1 MADLEAVLADVSYLM
16 AMEKSKS
23 TPAARASKK
32 ITLPEP
38 SIRSVMQKYL
48 EERGELTFDKIFH
61 QKIGFLLFKDY
72 CMNEIDEAVPQLKF
86 YEEIKEYEKLDSEE
100 ERLSRSRQIYDTYI
114 MKELL
119 SCSHPFSKQAVDHV
133 QTHLAKKQ
141 VPASLFQPYIEEI
154 CDSLR
159 GKIFQKFMESDKFTR
174 FCQWKNVELN
184 IHLTMND
191 FSVHRIIGR
200 GGFGEVY
207 GCRKADTGKMY
218 AMKCLDK
225 KRIKMKQG
233 ETLAL
238 NERIMLSLVSTGD
251 CPFIVCMTYAF
262 HTPDK
267 LCFILDLMNGG
278 DLHYHLSQHGVF
290 SEKEM
295 RFYATEIILG
305 LEHMHNRFVVY
316 RDLKPANILLDE
328 HGHVR
333 ISDLGLACDFSKK
346 KPHASVGTHGY
357 MAPEVLQKGTAYDSS
372 ADWFSL
378 GCMLF
383 KLLRGHS
390 PFRQHKTKDKH
401 EIDRMTLTVN
411 VELPDSFS
419 PELKSLLEGL
429 LQRDVSKRLGCQGR
443 SAQEVKEHPFFK
455 GIDWQQVYLQKY
467 PPPLIPP
474 RGEVNAADA
483 FDIGSFDEEDT
494 KGIKLLDSDQE
505 LYKNFPLVI
514 SERWQQEVAETV
526 YDAVNADTDKI
537 EARKR
542 AKNKQLGHEEDYAL
556 GKDCIMHG
564 YMLKLG
570 NPFLTQWQRRY
581 FYLFPNRLE
590 WRGEGESRQS
600 LGCSLM
606 GSSQSAAVREA
617 GVMLEWIQL
626 GLTFLIRDEDR
637 GPPPSAPPLLLS
649 VIPGGFIKQLV
660 RETEQEAKAARQR
673 KESRV
678 GTKEEV
684 RAEGSHPATGS
695 WVSPGVPQASSKP
708 SETSPKP
715 AETPRPGASK
725 VGKPLWSGKSPKDS
739 FLGGSSP
746 SPAPAPSQG
755 PQRGSKVPVKEGDVP
770 KGTVPE
776 STKEKGTPL
785 RHEEP
790 PAKVKTQRELLS
802 ARKEPEKMKKDVGR
816 GKKEPREIKKP
827 EKTTNKSE
835 SVKEE
840 PGGIQEKSTD
850 VGKEE
855 GTAKESSG
863 RSKEMSKS
871 MEKDQDQEA
880 LGESTDKDQAPR
892 DVWYEAEKVWLI
904 QQDGFTLATQLKPD
918 VGTPELPAGRVR
930 VRRDEDGTVTEVDE
944 DSVQRTN
951 PPSLDQAEDLAA
963 LISLNECSVMNTL
976 RQRFRARLPCTYAGP
991 NLVAIATRTAPASG
1005 VPRGKRDN
1013 LPPHICSLAHRAY
1026 RNLLMQRQDQ
1036 AIIPLGHSGAGR
1048 TRCCQSALE
1057 YLVGTA
1063 GSLDGRVTVEKIQAM
1078 FTVLG
1083 AFGSVTTGHSSSS
1096 TRFSMVLSLD
1106 FSATGQVTA
1115 AHLQTLL
1122 LERARV
1128 SQQPEGESSFN
1139 VFPLLLAG
1147 LDVAE
1152 RTMLHL
1158 HQVAE
1163 SNSFGIKPF
1172 TKPEDKQRASVAFS
1186 QLRAAMGTLGITPEE
1201 QAAVWRIL
1209 AGIYHL
1215 GAAGACKV
1223 GRKQFLR
1230 FESASHA
1237 AEVLG
1242 CDVEELGTAVFK
1254 HHLKHILAQVT
1265 ARGRPQAEESPPG
1278 PKMTGVECVEGMA
1291 SGLYE
1296 ELFAAVVLLI
1306 NRSFSSQHLSMASI
1320 AVVDTPGFQSPRQQR
1335 SERAATFEEL
1345 CHNYVQERL
1354 QGLFYEKTFLR
1365 EMERYREENV
1375 EVSFDLPE
1383 RSPLATLS
1391 IIDLICSQPQV
1402 LPGSPGAARR
1412 GLLWILDEEV
1422 LIPGSGDG
1430 TAFERLCSY
1439 FATKGPD
1446 QEGEGHLRR
1455 CEQTLHFEICHQL
1468 GTAPVRY
1475 DLTGWVSKA
1484 KFNLSAQNAI
1494 QVLQNST
1501 LAAVRELVQPRAGAP
1516 LSCRALAGL
1525 EGRSQAALHRN
1536 ACLRKTFASSFAAV
1550 RKRSVCAQIK
1560 LQADALTNLLRRA
1573 QLHFVH
1579 CLLPGMGQ
1587 EGPVPRPPAPP
1598 DAAPQLDVV
1607 ALRTQLEGTQL
1618 LDALRLHR
1626 VGYSDRLLLTQ
1637 FRRRFQVL
1645 APEVMKKHNS
1655 AYEVPNESKA
1665 IEELFQALDLEKKSI
1680 AIGRT
1685 QVFLKPGVIS
1695 RLEKQRDKLIAQK
1708 MTLLQ
1713 AACKGFLSRQKFKR
1727 LKIQRL
1733 AVRCIQKNVV
1743 VFQAVRHWP
1752 WWQLLSH
1759 VRPLLSINVA
1769 EEQLRAKEEEL
1780 AALRRKLEK
1789 SEQACSELRQ
1799 NTESLESKII
1809 DLTTEL
1815 SDERYKGDV
1824 TCQALDG
1831 ERAERLRGTREL
1843 QELQSKHDQVQKKLE
1858 AVEKQLEEAQ
1868 QLVQLR
1874 EMKISGS
1881 GGEDEWQVRFDC
1893 AQTEIVFLRKR
1904 LAQLEERLEVEL
1916 GTRTGLEQK
1925 LGEAQAACQAARD
1938 GAQRLRRRCH
1948 RLLCE
1953 LEDARVLAENQQSRS
1968 HELEKRQKKFDLQ
1981 LAQALGQSAFEKS
1994 LREKLSQE
2002 NTSIRWEMG
2011 KLQQSLE
2018 HKEAEVARLEQQVA
2032 VLAGR
2037 VQELSSPGA
2046 TDTVPV
2052 LKKKLWDLEGSAA
2065 DQKKELERQTAAV
2078 DHLEQLHERL
2088 ELEIERMKQIH
2099 QKELEDKDEELED
2112 TQKSCQKRLRQL
2124 EMQLEQEHEQKQMV
2138 LHEKQDLEGLIGTL
2152 CEQIGHRDFDV
2163 EKRLRRDLR
2172 RTRALLADVQ
2182 LLLAAPAEPRGSAQ
2196 ELENLRKQLEESE
2209 AKCAEAQRSQQTAA
2223 LELENLH
2230 TELETLSKS
2239 KTLVDEQLF
2248 QLQHERADLLKRID
2262 EDQEDLNELMEK
2274 HKALIAQSATDI
2286 AQIRE
2291 LQTQVED
2298 VKKEKQSLQE
2308 KLQAAQARAA
2318 QLEQSPAERSI
2329 VSRQEAR
2336 IRDLESQL
2344 DFQAVQM
2351 KRFEVLVL
2359 RLRDSIIQMGEEL
2372 EKAAESEARE
2382 KENTRYYQRRMEE
2395 MKADMDE
2402 LVQRELESSRR
2413 RMELEQQLAE
2423 LAEVRQVLQADLGT
2437 SIRRI
2442 ADLQVALEGLRDSD
2456 DSDAESVQTVQES
2469 LCSRRDTD
2477 ACSTVGSVLSLE
2489 PTESVKSWPS
2499 SSTGWTSLASAS
2511 VAGSIS
2517 APSIGSRSTQSL
2529 RVSRDTKDP
2538 ALSRPLSSRSSAR
2551 PGEAADTGRT
2561 ASPLLAARRREY
2573 GKPLAEEEDLESP
2586 KKPVDRTGEMSPSVL
2601 RRGGSPAAD
2610 GRFPSAVSPPVPSRR
2625 RLSVAS
2631 GPVSVASGPVSS
2643 SAALSEY
2650 VEELRRQRGAEREL
2664 GLPALGDTS
2673 PLPIYRTTGA
2683 SALRRSRAVPAAE
2696 EPPGR
2701 LEGDQAGEGEGAG
2714 TSLTRSSSLRS
2725 MASEPAEPPRSPALK
2740 KTSKFGSYDSL
2751 LPALDG
2757 SSRRPSSPAAG
2768 TEVPRLSSW
2777 RSCLEPSLED
2787 VELGKEPEGFLS
2799 SLSGDGL
2806 GEGKGSDPF
2815 SWRIPTLNYERRTK
2829 VDFDDFLPAIR
2840 KSRSASSLARPRRD
2854 RRDGHRPLTVR
2865 FEDEA
2870 LAGSLEPSDT
2880 KCTAKGSPAPREE
2893 PGDLSDSSSSSGSHL
2908 SSRSADSI
2916 KRRPQARGDG
2926 EGASGR
2932 AGSQGS
2938 AMSRRAEAEG
2948 KEDDVSSI
2956 MRKYLGKE

>member
-1 MADLEAVLADVSYLM
+1 
-16 AMEKSKS
+16 
-23 TPAARASKK
+23 
-32 ITLPEP
+32 
-38 SIRSVMQKYL
+38 
-48 EERGELTFDKIFH
+48 
-61 QKIGFLLFKDY
+61 
-72 CMNEIDEAVPQLKF
+72 
-86 YEEIKEYEKLDSEE
+86 
-100 ERLSRSRQIYDTYI
+100 
-114 MKELL
+114 
-119 SCSHPFSKQAVDHV
+119 
-133 QTHLAKKQ
+133 
-141 VPASLFQPYIEEI
+141 
-154 CDSLR
+154 
-159 GKIFQKFMESDKFTR
+159 
-174 FCQWKNVELN
+174 
-184 IHLTMND
+184 
-191 FSVHRIIGR
+191 
-200 GGFGEVY
+200 
-207 GCRKADTGKMY
+207 
-218 AMKCLDK
+218 
-225 KRIKMKQG
+225 
-233 ETLAL
+233 
-238 NERIMLSLVSTGD
+238 
-251 CPFIVCMTYAF
+251 
-262 HTPDK
+262 
-267 LCFILDLMNGG
+267 
-278 DLHYHLSQHGVF
+278 
-290 SEKEM
+290 
-295 RFYATEIILG
+295 
-305 LEHMHNRFVVY
+305 
-316 RDLKPANILLDE
+316 
-328 HGHVR
+328 
-333 ISDLGLACDFSKK
+333 
-346 KPHASVGTHGY
+346 
-357 MAPEVLQKGTAYDSS
+357 
-372 ADWFSL
+372 
-378 GCMLF
+378 
-383 KLLRGHS
+383 
-390 PFRQHKTKDKH
+390 
-401 EIDRMTLTVN
+401 
-411 VELPDSFS
+411 
-419 PELKSLLEGL
+419 
-429 LQRDVSKRLGCQGR
+429 
-443 SAQEVKEHPFFK
+443 
-455 GIDWQQVYLQKY
+455 
-467 PPPLIPP
+467 
-474 RGEVNAADA
+474 
-483 FDIGSFDEEDT
+483 
-494 KGIKLLDSDQE
+494 
-505 LYKNFPLVI
+505 
-514 SERWQQEVAETV
+514 
-526 YDAVNADTDKI
+526 
-537 EARKR
+537 
-542 AKNKQLGHEEDYAL
+542 
-556 GKDCIMHG
+556 
-564 YMLKLG
+564 
-570 NPFLTQWQRRY
+570 
-581 FYLFPNRLE
+581 
-590 WRGEGESRQS
+590 
-600 LGCSLM
+600 
-606 GSSQSAAVREA
+606 
-617 GVMLEWIQL
+617 
-626 GLTFLIRDEDR
+626 
-637 GPPPSAPPLLLS
+637 
-649 VIPGGFIKQLV
+649 
-660 RETEQEAKAARQR
+660 
-673 KESRV
+673 
-678 GTKEEV
+678 
-684 RAEGSHPATGS
+684 
-695 WVSPGVPQASSKP
+695 
-708 SETSPKP
+708 
-715 AETPRPGASK
+715 
-725 VGKPLWSGKSPKDS
+725 
-739 FLGGSSP
+739 
-746 SPAPAPSQG
+746 
-755 PQRGSKVPVKEGDVP
+755 
-770 KGTVPE
+770 
-776 STKEKGTPL
+776 
-785 RHEEP
+785 
-790 PAKVKTQRELLS
+790 
-802 ARKEPEKMKKDVGR
+802 
-816 GKKEPREIKKP
+816 
-827 EKTTNKSE
+827 
-835 SVKEE
+835 
-840 PGGIQEKSTD
+840 
-850 VGKEE
+850 
-855 GTAKESSG
+855 
-863 RSKEMSKS
+863 
-871 MEKDQDQEA
+871 
-880 LGESTDKDQAPR
+880 QAPR

-991 NLVAIATRTAPASG
+991 SLVTIGTGPAPAAGTGKVREGTRDSG
-1005 VPRGKRDN
+1005 ISRGKR
-1013 LPPHICSLAHRAY
+1013 PP
-1026 RNLLMQRQDQ
+1026 LLG
-1036 AIIPLGHSGAGR
+1036 AVTEGAGR
-1048 TRCCQSALE
+1048 GRAGRWHR
-1057 YLVGTA
+1057 GTVTVRGQGEA
-1063 GSLDGRVTVEKIQAM
+1063 GGDTSRAAGWLRGGSDGGFAVEKIQAM
-1078 FTVLG
+1078 FIVLG
-1083 AFGSVTTGHSSSS
+1083 AFGSVTTSHSSSS

-1128 SQQPEGESSFN
+1128 AQQPEGESSFN
-1139 VFPLLLAG
+1139 IFPLLLAG

-1186 QLRAAMGTLGITPEE
+1186 QLRAAMSTLGITAEE

-1215 GAAGACKV
+1215 GAAGACKA

-1230 FESASHA
+1230 FESASRA

-1254 HHLKHILAQVT
+1254 HHLRHILAQVT

-1296 ELFAAVVLLI
+1296 ELFAAVVSLI

-1320 AVVDTPGFQSPRQQR
+1320 TVVDTPGFQSPRQQR

-1354 QGLFYEKTFLR
+1354 QGLFYEKTFLW

-1391 IIDLICSQPQV
+1391 IIDLSCSQQPQI
-1402 LPGSPGAARR
+1402 LPGSPGATRR

-1446 QEGEGHLRR
+1446 QEGDGHLRR

-1468 GTAPVRY
+1468 GMAPVRY

-1501 LAAVRELVQPRAGAP
+1501 VAAVRELVQPRARAP
-1516 LSCRALAGL
+1516 LPCRALAGL

-1550 RKRSVCAQIK
+1550 RKRSVCAQVK
-1560 LQADALTNLLRRA
+1560 LQADALTNLLRRS

-1579 CLLPGMGQ
+1579 CLLPGMGG

-1637 FRRRFQVL
+1637 FCRRFQVL
-1645 APEVMKKHNS
+1645 APEVMKKHSS
-1655 AYEVPNESKA
+1655 AYEVPDEGKA
-1665 IEELFQALDLEKKSI
+1665 IEELLQALDLEKKSV

-1733 AVRCIQKNVV
+1733 AIRCIQKNLVM
-1743 VFQAVRHWP
+1743 FQTVRHWP

-1759 VRPLLSINVA
+1759 VRPLLSVNLG

-1799 NTESLESKII
+1799 TTESLESKII

-1815 SDERYKGDV
+1815 SDEQYKGDV

-1858 AVEKQLEEAQ
+1858 SVEKQLEEAQ

-1904 LAQLEERLEVEL
+1904 LAQLEERLEAEL

-1925 LGEAQAACQAARD
+1925 ASAASPGLGEAQAAGRAARD
-1938 GAQRLRRRCH
+1938 GAQRLRRRCQ
-1948 RLLCE
+1948 RLACE

-2037 VQELSSPGA
+2037 VQELSTPGA

-2065 DQKKELERQTAAV
+2065 EQKKELERQTAAV
-2078 DHLEQLHERL
+2078 DHLEQVHERL

-2112 TQKSCQKRLRQL
+2112 MQKSCQKRLRQL

-2182 LLLAAPAEPRGSAQ
+2182 LLLAAPAEPGASSQ
-2196 ELENLRKQLEESE
+2196 ELEHLRKQLEESE
-2209 AKCAEAQRSQQTAA
+2209 AKCAEAQQSQQTVA

-2230 TELETLSKS
+2230 TEMETLSRS

-2248 QLQHERADLLKRID
+2248 QLQHERTDLLKRIE

-2318 QLEQSPAERSI
+2318 QLEQCPAERSI

-2382 KENTRYYQRRMEE
+2382 RENTRYYQRRMEE

-2423 LAEVRQVLQADLGT
+2423 LSEVRQVLQADLGT

-2456 DSDAESVQTVQES
+2456 DSDAESVRTARES

-2477 ACSTVGSVLSLE
+2477 ACSSTGSVLSLE
-2489 PTESVKSWPS
+2489 PTESVKSWQS
-2499 SSTGWTSLASAS
+2499 SSTGWTSLASA
-2511 VAGSIS
+2511 IS

-2529 RVSRDTKDP
+2529 
-2538 ALSRPLSSRSSAR
+2538 SRPLSSRSAAR
-2551 PGEAADTGRT
+2551 PGEAADAGRT
-2561 ASPLLAARRREY
+2561 ASPLLGARRREY
-2573 GKPLAEEEDLESP
+2573 GKPQAEAEELESP
-2586 KKPVDRTGEMSPSVL
+2586 KKPVDRIGETSPSVL
-2601 RRGGSPAAD
+2601 RRGGSPASD

-2631 GPVSVASGPVSS
+2631 GSLSVASGPVPS

-2650 VEELRRQRGAEREL
+2650 VEELRRQRGAEREP

-2683 SALRRSRAVPAAE
+2683 SALRRSRAVLEAE

-2701 LEGDQAGEGEGAG
+2701 LEGDQAGQGEGAG
-2714 TSLTRSSSLRS
+2714 ASLTRSSSLRS

-2740 KTSKFGSYDSL
+2740 KAGKFGSYDSL
-2751 LPALDG
+2751 LPTLDG
-2757 SSRRPSSPAAG
+2757 SGRRPSSPAAG
-2768 TEVPRLSSW
+2768 MEVPRLSSW

-2799 SLSGDGL
+2799 SLSSDGL

-2870 LAGSLEPSDT
+2870 IAGGLESSDT
-2880 KCTAKGSPAPREE
+2880 KGTARGSPAPRQE
-2893 PGDLSDSSSSSGSHL
+2893 PADLSDSSSSSGSHL
-2908 SSRSADSI
+2908 SSRSADSV
-2916 KRRPQARGDG
+2916 KRRPQPPRGDG
-2926 EGASGR
+2926 EGSSGR
-2932 AGSQGS
+2932 AQGS
-2938 AMSRRAEAEG
+2938 GMSRRAEAEG

-2956 MRKYLGKE
+2956 MKKYLGK

>member
-1 MADLEAVLADVSYLM
+1 
-16 AMEKSKS
+16 
-23 TPAARASKK
+23 
-32 ITLPEP
+32 
-38 SIRSVMQKYL
+38 
-48 EERGELTFDKIFH
+48 
-61 QKIGFLLFKDY
+61 
-72 CMNEIDEAVPQLKF
+72 
-86 YEEIKEYEKLDSEE
+86 
-100 ERLSRSRQIYDTYI
+100 
-114 MKELL
+114 
-119 SCSHPFSKQAVDHV
+119 
-133 QTHLAKKQ
+133 
-141 VPASLFQPYIEEI
+141 
-154 CDSLR
+154 
-159 GKIFQKFMESDKFTR
+159 
-174 FCQWKNVELN
+174 
-184 IHLTMND
+184 
-191 FSVHRIIGR
+191 
-200 GGFGEVY
+200 
-207 GCRKADTGKMY
+207 
-218 AMKCLDK
+218 
-225 KRIKMKQG
+225 
-233 ETLAL
+233 
-238 NERIMLSLVSTGD
+238 
-251 CPFIVCMTYAF
+251 
-262 HTPDK
+262 
-267 LCFILDLMNGG
+267 
-278 DLHYHLSQHGVF
+278 
-290 SEKEM
+290 
-295 RFYATEIILG
+295 
-305 LEHMHNRFVVY
+305 
-316 RDLKPANILLDE
+316 
-328 HGHVR
+328 
-333 ISDLGLACDFSKK
+333 
-346 KPHASVGTHGY
+346 
-357 MAPEVLQKGTAYDSS
+357 
-372 ADWFSL
+372 
-378 GCMLF
+378 
-383 KLLRGHS
+383 
-390 PFRQHKTKDKH
+390 
-401 EIDRMTLTVN
+401 
-411 VELPDSFS
+411 
-419 PELKSLLEGL
+419 
-429 LQRDVSKRLGCQGR
+429 
-443 SAQEVKEHPFFK
+443 
-455 GIDWQQVYLQKY
+455 
-467 PPPLIPP
+467 
-474 RGEVNAADA
+474 
-483 FDIGSFDEEDT
+483 
-494 KGIKLLDSDQE
+494 
-505 LYKNFPLVI
+505 
-514 SERWQQEVAETV
+514 
-526 YDAVNADTDKI
+526 
-537 EARKR
+537 
-542 AKNKQLGHEEDYAL
+542 
-556 GKDCIMHG
+556 
-564 YMLKLG
+564 
-570 NPFLTQWQRRY
+570 
-581 FYLFPNRLE
+581 
-590 WRGEGESRQS
+590 
-600 LGCSLM
+600 
-606 GSSQSAAVREA
+606 
-617 GVMLEWIQL
+617 
-626 GLTFLIRDEDR
+626 
-637 GPPPSAPPLLLS
+637 
-649 VIPGGFIKQLV
+649 
-660 RETEQEAKAARQR
+660 
-673 KESRV
+673 
-678 GTKEEV
+678 
-684 RAEGSHPATGS
+684 
-695 WVSPGVPQASSKP
+695 
-708 SETSPKP
+708 
-715 AETPRPGASK
+715 
-725 VGKPLWSGKSPKDS
+725 
-739 FLGGSSP
+739 
-746 SPAPAPSQG
+746 
-755 PQRGSKVPVKEGDVP
+755 
-770 KGTVPE
+770 
-776 STKEKGTPL
+776 
-785 RHEEP
+785 
-790 PAKVKTQRELLS
+790 
-802 ARKEPEKMKKDVGR
+802 
-816 GKKEPREIKKP
+816 
-827 EKTTNKSE
+827 
-835 SVKEE
+835 
-840 PGGIQEKSTD
+840 
-850 VGKEE
+850 
-855 GTAKESSG
+855 
-863 RSKEMSKS
+863 
-871 MEKDQDQEA
+871 
-880 LGESTDKDQAPR
+880 QAPR

-930 VRRDEDGTVTEVDE
+930 VRRDQDGTVTEVDE

-951 PPSLDQAEDLAA
+951 PPSLDQAEDLAS
-963 LISLNECSVMNTL
+963 LISLNECSVLHTL
-976 RQRFRARLPCTYAGP
+976 RQRFRARLPCTHAGP
-991 NLVAIATRTAPASG
+991 SLVAIGPGPAPAK
-1005 VPRGKRDN
+1005 VPRGRRDT

-1026 RNLLMQRQDQ
+1026 RKLLLQRQDQ
-1036 AIIPLGHSGAGR
+1036 AIVLLGHSGAGR

-1063 GSLDGRVTVEKIQAM
+1063 GSLDGRVSVEKIQAM

-1083 AFGSVTTGHSSSS
+1083 AFGSVTTSHSSSS

-1128 SQQPEGESSFN
+1128 AQQPEGESTFN
-1139 VFPLLLAG
+1139 IFPLLLAG

-1163 SNSFGIKPF
+1163 SNSFGIKLF

-1201 QAAVWRIL
+1201 QAALWRIL

-1215 GAAGACKV
+1215 GAAGACRV

-1230 FESASHA
+1230 FESASRA

-1242 CDVEELGTAVFK
+1242 CDVEELATAVFK
-1254 HHLKHILAQVT
+1254 HHLRHILAQVT
-1265 ARGRPQAEESPPG
+1265 ARGQPQAEDSTPG
-1278 PKMTGVECVEGMA
+1278 PKLTGVECVQGMA

-1296 ELFAAVVLLI
+1296 ELFAAVVSLI

-1320 AVVDTPGFQSPRQQR
+1320 SVVDTPGFQSPRQQR
-1335 SERAATFEEL
+1335 SERTATFEEL
-1345 CHNYVQERL
+1345 CHNYIQERL
-1354 QGLFYEKTFLR
+1354 QGLFYEKTFLW
-1365 EMERYREENV
+1365 EMGRYREENV

-1391 IIDLICSQPQV
+1391 IIDLSCSQPQV

-1422 LIPGSGDG
+1422 LVPGSGDG

-1439 FATKGPD
+1439 FASKGPD
-1446 QEGEGHLRR
+1446 QEGDGHLRR
-1455 CEQTLHFEICHQL
+1455 CEQTLQFEICHQL

-1501 LAAVRELVQPRAGAP
+1501 VAALRELLRPRAGAP
-1516 LSCRALAGL
+1516 LPCRALAGL
-1525 EGRSQAALHRN
+1525 DGRSQAALHRN
-1536 ACLRKTFASSFAAV
+1536 ACLRKTFASSLAAL
-1550 RKRSVCAQIK
+1550 RKSSVCAQIK

-1579 CLLPGMGQ
+1579 CLLPGMGG
-1587 EGPVPRPPAPP
+1587 EGLVPRPPAPP

-1637 FRRRFQVL
+1637 FRRRFQLL
-1645 APEVMKKHNS
+1645 APEVMERHSS
-1655 AYEVPNESKA
+1655 AYEVPDESKA
-1665 IEELFQALDLEKKSI
+1665 VEELFQALDLEKKSV

-1685 QVFLKPGVIS
+1685 QVFLKPGVLS

-1733 AVRCIQKNVV
+1733 AVRCIQKNLL

-1759 VRPLLSINVA
+1759 VRPLLSVNVA

-1799 NTESLESKII
+1799 TTESLESKII

-1858 AVEKQLEEAQ
+1858 SVEKQLEEAQ

-1904 LAQLEERLEVEL
+1904 LAQLEERLEAEL
-1916 GTRTGLEQK
+1916 ATRTGLEQK
-1925 LGEAQAACQAARD
+1925 ASAASPGGHRDTYFLFSYFLLGNILLPLSHAAPSPIQPDPA
-1938 GAQRLRRRCH
+1938 
-1948 RLLCE
+1948 
-1953 LEDARVLAENQQSRS
+1953 VLPSR
-1968 HELEKRQKKFDLQ
+1968 FDLQ

-2046 TDTVPV
+2046 TDTVPA

-2065 DQKKELERQTAAV
+2065 EQKKELERQTAAV
-2078 DHLEQLHERL
+2078 DHLEQVHERL

-2112 TQKSCQKRLRQL
+2112 MQKSCQKRLRQL

-2182 LLLAAPAEPRGSAQ
+2182 LLLAAPAEPGGSAQ
-2196 ELENLRKQLEESE
+2196 ELEQLRKQLEESE

-2230 TELETLSKS
+2230 TELETLSRS

-2248 QLQHERADLLKRID
+2248 QLQHERDDLLKRID

-2274 HKALIAQSATDI
+2274 HKALIAQSAADI

-2298 VKKEKQSLQE
+2298 VQKEKQSLQE

-2318 QLEQSPAERSI
+2318 QLEQCPAERSI

-2382 KENTRYYQRRMEE
+2382 RENTRYYQRRMEE

-2423 LAEVRQVLQADLGT
+2423 LAEVRQALQADLGT

-2442 ADLQVALEGLRDSD
+2442 ADLQVALEGLRESD
-2456 DSDAESVQTVQES
+2456 DSDAESVRTARES
-2469 LCSRRDTD
+2469 LCSGRDTD
-2477 ACSTVGSVLSLE
+2477 ACSSIGSVLSLE
-2489 PTESVKSWPS
+2489 PAESVKSWPS
-2499 SSTGWTSLASAS
+2499 SSTGWTSLASTS
-2511 VAGSIS
+2511 VAGSVS

-2529 RVSRDTKDP
+2529 RKISLDVFSGDNLKRQCNLFEDLY
-2538 ALSRPLSSRSSAR
+2538 AVCS
-2551 PGEAADTGRT
+2551 
-2561 ASPLLAARRREY
+2561 LLAAE
-2573 GKPLAEEEDLESP
+2573 
-2586 KKPVDRTGEMSPSVL
+2586 GEGCISTILISNISQEKHPSHTFSLGHVL
-2601 RRGGSPAAD
+2601 QSI
-2610 GRFPSAVSPPVPSRR
+2610 RR

-2631 GPVSVASGPVSS
+2631 GPVPVASGPVPS

-2650 VEELRRQRGAEREL
+2650 VEELRRQRGAEREP
-2664 GLPALGDTS
+2664 GLPALGAAS

-2683 SALRRSRAVPAAE
+2683 SALRRSRAVPEAE
-2696 EPPGR
+2696 EPPGKP
-2701 LEGDQAGEGEGAG
+2701 EGDQVGEGA
-2714 TSLTRSSSLRS
+2714 SLTRSSSLRS
-2725 MASEPAEPPRSPALK
+2725 VGSEPAEPPRSPALRK
-2740 KTSKFGSYDSL
+2740 AAKFGSYDSL

-2757 SSRRPSSPAAG
+2757 SGRRPSSPAAG
-2768 TEVPRLSSW
+2768 MEVPRLSSW
-2777 RSCLEPSLED
+2777 RSCLEPSLEG
-2787 VELGKEPEGFLS
+2787 VELGKEPEGFPS
-2799 SLSGDGL
+2799 SLSGDAL

-2829 VDFDDFLPAIR
+2829 VDFDDFVPAIR
-2840 KSRSASSLARPRRD
+2840 KSRSASSLARARRD

-2870 LAGSLEPSDT
+2870 TAGSPDT
-2880 KCTAKGSPAPREE
+2880 KGTAKCREE
-2893 PGDLSDSSSSSGSHL
+2893 PGDLSDSSSSSGSRL
-2908 SSRSADSI
+2908 SSRSADSV
-2916 KRRPQARGDG
+2916 KRRPQPPRGDG
-2926 EGASGR
+2926 EGSSGR
-2932 AGSQGS
+2932 AGGQGS
-2938 AMSRRAEAEG
+2938 GVSRRAEAEG

-2956 MRKYLGKE
+2956 MKKYLGK

>member
-1 MADLEAVLADVSYLM
+1 MPPEWLLAAGTCGTQVLLALGGSPFSPCGHHVSPVLLPSHLAWLGADHAALGARGYFELCSQVLPP
-16 AMEKSKS
+16 
-23 TPAARASKK
+23 PALPHLRAGGG
-32 ITLPEP
+32 TGVHWGAP
-38 SIRSVMQKYL
+38 
-48 EERGELTFDKIFH
+48 GW
-61 QKIGFLLFKDY
+61 GFLSSLGSTRVFWGG
-72 CMNEIDEAVPQLKF
+72 
-86 YEEIKEYEKLDSEE
+86 
-100 ERLSRSRQIYDTYI
+100 
-114 MKELL
+114 
-119 SCSHPFSKQAVDHV
+119 SHPTTAFPPFLWGAEVCAGDPCVEAEEQQGPAV
-133 QTHLAKKQ
+133 
-141 VPASLFQPYIEEI
+141 
-154 CDSLR
+154 
-159 GKIFQKFMESDKFTR
+159 
-174 FCQWKNVELN
+174 
-184 IHLTMND
+184 
-191 FSVHRIIGR
+191 
-200 GGFGEVY
+200 
-207 GCRKADTGKMY
+207 
-218 AMKCLDK
+218 
-225 KRIKMKQG
+225 
-233 ETLAL
+233 
-238 NERIMLSLVSTGD
+238 
-251 CPFIVCMTYAF
+251 
-262 HTPDK
+262 
-267 LCFILDLMNGG
+267 
-278 DLHYHLSQHGVF
+278 
-290 SEKEM
+290 
-295 RFYATEIILG
+295 
-305 LEHMHNRFVVY
+305 
-316 RDLKPANILLDE
+316 
-328 HGHVR
+328 
-333 ISDLGLACDFSKK
+333 
-346 KPHASVGTHGY
+346 
-357 MAPEVLQKGTAYDSS
+357 
-372 ADWFSL
+372 
-378 GCMLF
+378 
-383 KLLRGHS
+383 
-390 PFRQHKTKDKH
+390 
-401 EIDRMTLTVN
+401 
-411 VELPDSFS
+411 
-419 PELKSLLEGL
+419 
-429 LQRDVSKRLGCQGR
+429 
-443 SAQEVKEHPFFK
+443 
-455 GIDWQQVYLQKY
+455 
-467 PPPLIPP
+467 PPPLPRRGPGATAAGIFSSDMCHLSCHRAGGGGRRPLTLSVLLVLPP
-474 RGEVNAADA
+474 
-483 FDIGSFDEEDT
+483 
-494 KGIKLLDSDQE
+494 L
-505 LYKNFPLVI
+505 
-514 SERWQQEVAETV
+514 W
-526 YDAVNADTDKI
+526 
-537 EARKR
+537 ARR
-542 AKNKQLGHEEDYAL
+542 DPG
-556 GKDCIMHG
+556 
-564 YMLKLG
+564 
-570 NPFLTQWQRRY
+570 
-581 FYLFPNRLE
+581 
-590 WRGEGESRQS
+590 
-600 LGCSLM
+600 
-606 GSSQSAAVREA
+606 A
-617 GVMLEWIQL
+617 GVGHQHPPPPPAPSCLAATMAISSRLALWEQK
-626 GLTFLIRDEDR
+626 IRDEDR

-660 RETEQEAKAARQR
+660 RETEQEAKEARRR

-678 GTKEEV
+678 GTKEEPTGKDGEP
-684 RAEGSHPATGS
+684 RAGAASEGPLRNGLKAEGQGGKGLTAPPNKELPPVLGTVPSKTPA
-695 WVSPGVPQASSKP
+695 PGPAAP
-708 SETSPKP
+708 APKP
-715 AETPRPGASK
+715 AETPPKKAETSPKTAAPAPKSAETPPKRAETPCKPTATSSKPETSPKTAEAPSKPSETTPKPAETPQPGAPK
-725 VGKPLWSGKSPKDS
+725 VGKLSWPRKSPKDS
-739 FLGGSSP
+739 FLGGSP
-746 SPAPAPSQG
+746 PTPAPAPSQD
-755 PQRGSKVPVKEGDVP
+755 PQLSSKVPVKEGDTP
-770 KGTVPE
+770 KGTIPE
-776 STKEKGTPL
+776 STKKEKGTIPESSKKKGTILETTKEKETISESTKKEKGTIPESTKKEKGTIPESSKKEKGPILATTKEKETIPESTKKEKGTPL

-790 PAKVKTQRELLS
+790 PAKLKAQRELLS
-802 ARKEPEKMKKDVGR
+802 ARKEPEKMKKDVGG

-827 EKTTNKSE
+827 EKATNKPE
-835 SVKEE
+835 GLKGE
-840 PGGIQEKSTD
+840 PGGIQEKSTE
-850 VGKEE
+850 VGKVKEE
-855 GTAKESSG
+855 LGKGKEMLKESKGIGKSTEKDQAEETSG
-863 RSKEMSKS
+863 RGQEMSKT
-871 MEKDQDQEA
+871 MEKEQDGEA
-880 LGESTDKDQAPR
+880 SGESTDKDQAPR
-892 DVWYEAEKVWLI
+892 DVWYEAEKVWLM

-963 LISLNECSVMNTL
+963 LISLNECSVMHTL

-991 NLVAIATRTAPASG
+991 SLVAIASGTADSAG
-1005 VPRGKRDN
+1005 KIPRGKRDN

-1026 RNLLMQRQDQ
+1026 RNLLLQRQDQ
-1036 AIIPLGHSGAGR
+1036 AIVPLGHSGAGR
-1048 TRCCQSALE
+1048 THCCQRALE

-1083 AFGSVTTGHSSSS
+1083 AFGSVSTGHSSSS

-1128 SQQPEGESSFN
+1128 AQQPEGESSFN
-1139 VFPLLLAG
+1139 IFPLLLAG

-1172 TKPEDKQRASVAFS
+1172 TKPEDKQRALVAFS
-1186 QLRAAMGTLGITPEE
+1186 QLRAAMGTLGITAEE
-1201 QAAVWRIL
+1201 QGAVWRVL

-1230 FESASHA
+1230 FESASRA

-1242 CDVEELGTAVFK
+1242 CDVEELGSAVFK
-1254 HHLKHILAQVT
+1254 HHLRHILAQVT
-1265 ARGRPQAEESPPG
+1265 ARGSPQAEESPPG

-1296 ELFAAVVLLI
+1296 ELFAAVVSLI
-1306 NRSFSSQHLSMASI
+1306 NRSFSSQHLSMGSI
-1320 AVVDTPGFQSPRQQR
+1320 SIVDTPGFQSPRQQR
-1335 SERAATFEEL
+1335 RERAATFEEL

-1365 EMERYREENV
+1365 EIERYREENV

-1391 IIDLICSQPQV
+1391 IIDLSCSQPQV
-1402 LPGSPGAARR
+1402 LKGSTGDARR

-1422 LIPGSGDG
+1422 LVPGSGDG

-1439 FATKGPD
+1439 FATKASHQD
-1446 QEGEGHLRR
+1446 GEGHLRR
-1455 CEQTLHFEICHQL
+1455 CEQMLHFEICHQL

-1501 LAAVRELVQPRAGAP
+1501 VSAVRELVRARAEAP
-1516 LSCRALAGL
+1516 LCCPALAGL
-1525 EGRSQAALHRN
+1525 EGRSQANLHRN
-1536 ACLRKTFASSFAAV
+1536 ACLRKTFASSLAAV

-1560 LQADALTNLLRRA
+1560 LQADALTNLLRRS

-1579 CLLPGMGQ
+1579 CLLPGMGG
-1587 EGPVPRPPAPP
+1587 EGSVPRPPAPP
-1598 DAAPQLDVV
+1598 DAAPELDVV

-1655 AYEVPNESKA
+1655 AYEVPDESKA
-1665 IEELFQALDLEKKSI
+1665 IEELFQALDLEKKSV
-1680 AIGRT
+1680 AIGHT

-1733 AVRCIQKNVV
+1733 AIRCIQKNLQ

-1759 VRPLLSINVA
+1759 LRPLLSVNLA

-1799 NTESLESKII
+1799 TTESLESKII

-1824 TCQALDG
+1824 ACQALDG

-1858 AVEKQLEEAQ
+1858 SVEKQLEEAQ

-1904 LAQLEERLEVEL
+1904 LAQLEERLEAEL

-1925 LGEAQAACQAARD
+1925 LAEARAACQAARD
-1938 GAQRLRRRCH
+1938 GAQRLRRRCQ
-1948 RLLCE
+1948 RLACE
-1953 LEDARVLAENQQSRS
+1953 LEDARVLAESQQSRS
-1968 HELEKRQKKFDLQ
+1968 HELEKRQKRFDLQ

-2037 VQELSSPGA
+2037 VQELSAPGA
-2046 TDTVPV
+2046 MDTVPG

-2065 DQKKELERQTAAV
+2065 EQKKELEKQTAAV
-2078 DHLEQLHERL
+2078 EHLEQLHERL
-2088 ELEIERMKQIH
+2088 ELEMERMKQIH

-2124 EMQLEQEHEQKQMV
+2124 EMQLEQEHEQRQMV
-2138 LHEKQDLEGLIGTL
+2138 LHEKHDLEGLIGTL

-2172 RTRALLADVQ
+2172 RSRALLADAQ
-2182 LLLAAPAEPRGSAQ
+2182 LLLAAPAGPGGSAP
-2196 ELENLRKQLEESE
+2196 ELEHLRKQLEESE
-2209 AKCAEAQRSQQTAA
+2209 AKCAEAQRYQQTAA
-2223 LELENLH
+2223 QELENLH
-2230 TELETLSKS
+2230 TELETLSRS

-2318 QLEQSPAERSI
+2318 QLEQCPAERSI

-2382 KENTRYYQRRMEE
+2382 RESSRYYQRRMQE

-2413 RMELEQQLAE
+2413 RVELEQQLAE
-2423 LAEVRQVLQADLGT
+2423 LAEVRQGLQADLGT

-2442 ADLQVALEGLRDSD
+2442 TDLQVALEGLRDSD
-2456 DSDAESVQTVQES
+2456 DSDAD
-2469 LCSRRDTD
+2469 RD

-2489 PTESVKSWPS
+2489 PAESVKSWPS
-2499 SSTGWTSLASAS
+2499 SSSGWTSLLSAS
-2511 VAGSIS
+2511 VAGSAS
-2517 APSIGSRSTQSL
+2517 APSVGSRSTQSL

-2538 ALSRPLSSRSSAR
+2538 APSRPLSSRSSAR
-2551 PGEAADTGRT
+2551 PTEAADPGSTT
-2561 ASPLLAARRREY
+2561 SPLLAARRREF
-2573 GKPLAEEEDLESP
+2573 GKPQAEEEGLESP
-2586 KKPVDRTGEMSPSVL
+2586 KKPVDRIGDTSPSLL
-2601 RRGGSPAAD
+2601 RGA
-2610 GRFPSAVSPPVPSRR
+2610 SPPVPSRR

-2631 GPVSVASGPVSS
+2631 GSVSVASGSLSVSSGSVPVGSGPVPS

-2650 VEELRRQRGAEREL
+2650 VEELRRQREPG
-2664 GLPALGDTS
+2664 LGDAS

-2683 SALRRSRAVPAAE
+2683 AALRRPRAALE

-2701 LEGDQAGEGEGAG
+2701 LEGDRAGDGEGAG
-2714 TSLTRSSSLRS
+2714 ASLTRSSSLRS
-2725 MASEPAEPPRSPALK
+2725 MASEPAGPSRSPVLK
-2740 KTSKFGSYDSL
+2740 KASKFGSYESL
-2751 LPALDG
+2751 LPGLDG
-2757 SSRRPSSPAAG
+2757 SGRRPSSPAAG
-2768 TEVPRLSSW
+2768 MEVPRLSSW

-2787 VELGKEPEGFLS
+2787 VELGKEPEGL
-2799 SLSGDGL
+2799 L

-2829 VDFDDFLPAIR
+2829 VDFDDFVPAIR
-2840 KSRSASSLARPRRD
+2840 KSPSASSLGRARRD
-2854 RRDGHRPLTVR
+2854 RREHRALTVR

-2870 LAGSLEPSDT
+2870 IASGSLEPSDT
-2880 KCTAKGSPAPREE
+2880 KGTAKGREE
-2893 PGDLSDSSSSSGSHL
+2893 PGDVSDASSSSGSQR
-2908 SSRSADSI
+2908 SARSADSV
-2916 KRRPQARGDG
+2916 KRRPQPPRAAG
-2926 EGASGR
+2926 EGSSGR

-2938 AMSRRAEAEG
+2938 AVSRRAEAEG
-2948 KEDDVSSI
+2948 REDDVSSI
-2956 MRKYLGKE
+2956 MKKYLGKE

>member
-1 MADLEAVLADVSYLM
+1 
-16 AMEKSKS
+16 
-23 TPAARASKK
+23 
-32 ITLPEP
+32 
-38 SIRSVMQKYL
+38 
-48 EERGELTFDKIFH
+48 
-61 QKIGFLLFKDY
+61 
-72 CMNEIDEAVPQLKF
+72 
-86 YEEIKEYEKLDSEE
+86 
-100 ERLSRSRQIYDTYI
+100 
-114 MKELL
+114 
-119 SCSHPFSKQAVDHV
+119 
-133 QTHLAKKQ
+133 
-141 VPASLFQPYIEEI
+141 
-154 CDSLR
+154 
-159 GKIFQKFMESDKFTR
+159 
-174 FCQWKNVELN
+174 
-184 IHLTMND
+184 
-191 FSVHRIIGR
+191 
-200 GGFGEVY
+200 
-207 GCRKADTGKMY
+207 
-218 AMKCLDK
+218 
-225 KRIKMKQG
+225 
-233 ETLAL
+233 
-238 NERIMLSLVSTGD
+238 
-251 CPFIVCMTYAF
+251 
-262 HTPDK
+262 
-267 LCFILDLMNGG
+267 
-278 DLHYHLSQHGVF
+278 
-290 SEKEM
+290 
-295 RFYATEIILG
+295 
-305 LEHMHNRFVVY
+305 
-316 RDLKPANILLDE
+316 
-328 HGHVR
+328 
-333 ISDLGLACDFSKK
+333 
-346 KPHASVGTHGY
+346 
-357 MAPEVLQKGTAYDSS
+357 
-372 ADWFSL
+372 
-378 GCMLF
+378 
-383 KLLRGHS
+383 
-390 PFRQHKTKDKH
+390 
-401 EIDRMTLTVN
+401 
-411 VELPDSFS
+411 
-419 PELKSLLEGL
+419 
-429 LQRDVSKRLGCQGR
+429 
-443 SAQEVKEHPFFK
+443 
-455 GIDWQQVYLQKY
+455 
-467 PPPLIPP
+467 
-474 RGEVNAADA
+474 
-483 FDIGSFDEEDT
+483 
-494 KGIKLLDSDQE
+494 
-505 LYKNFPLVI
+505 
-514 SERWQQEVAETV
+514 
-526 YDAVNADTDKI
+526 
-537 EARKR
+537 
-542 AKNKQLGHEEDYAL
+542 
-556 GKDCIMHG
+556 
-564 YMLKLG
+564 
-570 NPFLTQWQRRY
+570 
-581 FYLFPNRLE
+581 
-590 WRGEGESRQS
+590 
-600 LGCSLM
+600 
-606 GSSQSAAVREA
+606 
-617 GVMLEWIQL
+617 
-626 GLTFLIRDEDR
+626 
-637 GPPPSAPPLLLS
+637 
-649 VIPGGFIKQLV
+649 
-660 RETEQEAKAARQR
+660 
-673 KESRV
+673 
-678 GTKEEV
+678 
-684 RAEGSHPATGS
+684 
-695 WVSPGVPQASSKP
+695 
-708 SETSPKP
+708 
-715 AETPRPGASK
+715 
-725 VGKPLWSGKSPKDS
+725 
-739 FLGGSSP
+739 
-746 SPAPAPSQG
+746 
-755 PQRGSKVPVKEGDVP
+755 
-770 KGTVPE
+770 
-776 STKEKGTPL
+776 
-785 RHEEP
+785 
-790 PAKVKTQRELLS
+790 
-802 ARKEPEKMKKDVGR
+802 
-816 GKKEPREIKKP
+816 
-827 EKTTNKSE
+827 
-835 SVKEE
+835 
-840 PGGIQEKSTD
+840 
-850 VGKEE
+850 
-855 GTAKESSG
+855 
-863 RSKEMSKS
+863 
-871 MEKDQDQEA
+871 
-880 LGESTDKDQAPR
+880 QAPR

-904 QQDGFTLATQLKPD
+904 QQDGFTLGNSPSSALGERSIAPGRLCPRGQRVWHSPA
-918 VGTPELPAGRVR
+918 VTPELEG
-930 VRRDEDGTVTEVDE
+930 
-944 DSVQRTN
+944 SLSLSLQTN

-963 LISLNECSVMNTL
+963 LISLNECSVLHTL
-976 RQRFRARLPCTYAGP
+976 RQRFRARLPCTYAGRS
-991 NLVAIATRTAPASG
+991 LVAIAAGPAPAG
-1005 VPRGKRDN
+1005 GAGKVPRGKRDN

-1036 AIIPLGHSGAGR
+1036 AIVPLGHSGAGR

-1063 GSLDGRVTVEKIQAM
+1063 GSLDGRVSVEKIQAM

-1083 AFGSVTTGHSSSS
+1083 AFGSVTTSHSSSS

-1128 SQQPEGESSFN
+1128 AQQPEGESSFN
-1139 VFPLLLAG
+1139 IFPLLLAG

-1186 QLRAAMGTLGITPEE
+1186 QLRAAMGTLGITAEE
-1201 QAAVWRIL
+1201 QVAIWRIL

-1230 FESASHA
+1230 FESASRA

-1254 HHLKHILAQVT
+1254 HHLRHILAQVT
-1265 ARGRPQAEESPPG
+1265 ARGQPQAEESLPG

-1296 ELFAAVVLLI
+1296 ELFAAVVSLI

-1320 AVVDTPGFQSPRQQR
+1320 AVVDTPGFQSPRRQR

-1354 QGLFYEKTFLR
+1354 QGLFYEKTFLW

-1383 RSPLATLS
+1383 HSPLATLS
-1391 IIDLICSQPQV
+1391 IIDLSCSQPQV

-1422 LIPGSGDG
+1422 LVPGSGDG

-1439 FATKGPD
+1439 FATKGPE

-1501 LAAVRELVQPRAGAP
+1501 VAAVRELVQPRAGAP
-1516 LSCRALAGL
+1516 LCCRALAGL

-1560 LQADALTNLLRRA
+1560 LQADALTNLLRRS

-1655 AYEVPNESKA
+1655 AYEVPDESKA
-1665 IEELFQALDLEKKSI
+1665 IEELFQALDLEKKSV
-1680 AIGRT
+1680 AVGRT

-1695 RLEKQRDKLIAQK
+1695 RLEKQRDKLIARK

-1733 AVRCIQKNVV
+1733 AIRCVQKNLV

-1759 VRPLLSINVA
+1759 VRPLLSVNLA

-1780 AALRRKLEK
+1780 VALRRKLEK
-1789 SEQACSELRQ
+1789 SEQACSEFRQ
-1799 NTESLESKII
+1799 TTESLESKII

-1843 QELQSKHDQVQKKLE
+1843 QELQTKHDQVQKKLE
-1858 AVEKQLEEAQ
+1858 SVEKQLEEAQ

-1904 LAQLEERLEVEL
+1904 LAQLEERLEAEL
-1916 GTRTGLEQK
+1916 STRTGLEQK
-1925 LGEAQAACQAARD
+1925 LGEAQAACQVARD
-1938 GAQRLRRRCH
+1938 GAQRLRRRCQ
-1948 RLLCE
+1948 RLACE

-2037 VQELSSPGA
+2037 VQELSTPGA
-2046 TDTVPV
+2046 TDTVPG

-2065 DQKKELERQTAAV
+2065 EQKKELERQTAAV
-2078 DHLEQLHERL
+2078 DHLEQVHERL

-2124 EMQLEQEHEQKQMV
+2124 EMQLQQEHEQRQMV

-2182 LLLAAPAEPRGSAQ
+2182 LLLAAPAEPGASAQ
-2196 ELENLRKQLEESE
+2196 ELQHLRKQLEESE
-2209 AKCAEAQRSQQTAA
+2209 AKRAEAQRSQQTAA

-2230 TELETLSKS
+2230 KELETLSRN
-2239 KTLVDEQLF
+2239 KTLMDEQLF

-2318 QLEQSPAERSI
+2318 QLEQCPAERSI

-2382 KENTRYYQRRMEE
+2382 RENTRYYQRRMEE

-2456 DSDAESVQTVQES
+2456 DSDADSVRTARES

-2477 ACSTVGSVLSLE
+2477 ACSSVGSVLSLE
-2489 PTESVKSWPS
+2489 PAESVTSWPS
-2499 SSTGWTSLASAS
+2499 SSAGWASLASAS
-2511 VAGSIS
+2511 VAGSVS
-2517 APSIGSRSTQSL
+2517 APSIGSRSTLSL
-2529 RVSRDTKDP
+2529 
-2538 ALSRPLSSRSSAR
+2538 SSAR
-2551 PGEAADTGRT
+2551 PSEPADPGKT
-2561 ASPLLAARRREY
+2561 ASPLLGARRREY
-2573 GKPLAEEEDLESP
+2573 GKPLAEEEELESP
-2586 KKPVDRTGEMSPSVL
+2586 KKPVDRIGETSPSVL
-2601 RRGGSPAAD
+2601 RRGGSPAPD
-2610 GRFPSAVSPPVPSRR
+2610 GRFPSAMSPPVPSRR

-2631 GPVSVASGPVSS
+2631 GSVSVASGPVPS

-2650 VEELRRQRGAEREL
+2650 VEELRRQRGAEREP
-2664 GLPALGDTS
+2664 GLPALGDPS

-2683 SALRRSRAVPAAE
+2683 AALRRSRAGPAAE

-2701 LEGDQAGEGEGAG
+2701 AEGDQMGKGEAAGA
-2714 TSLTRSSSLRS
+2714 SLTRSSSLWS
-2725 MASEPAEPPRSPALK
+2725 TASEPAEPPRSPALK
-2740 KTSKFGSYDSL
+2740 KASKFGSYDSL

-2757 SSRRPSSPAAG
+2757 SGRRPSSPAAG
-2768 TEVPRLSSW
+2768 MEVPRLSSW

-2870 LAGSLEPSDT
+2870 IAGTPESSDT
-2880 KCTAKGSPAPREE
+2880 KGTAKCSPASQEE
-2893 PGDLSDSSSSSGSHL
+2893 PGELSDSSSSSGSHL

-2916 KRRPQARGDG
+2916 KRRPQPPRGDG
-2926 EGASGR
+2926 EGSSGR
-2932 AGSQGS
+2932 AGAQGS
-2938 AMSRRAEAEG
+2938 GVSRRAEAEG

-2956 MRKYLGKE
+2956 MRKYLGK

>member
-1 MADLEAVLADVSYLM
+1 M
-16 AMEKSKS
+16 
-23 TPAARASKK
+23 
-32 ITLPEP
+32 TLC
-38 SIRSVMQKYL
+38 SAGGGMCL
-48 EERGELTFDKIFH
+48 EE
-61 QKIGFLLFKDY
+61 
-72 CMNEIDEAVPQLKF
+72 
-86 YEEIKEYEKLDSEE
+86 EE
-100 ERLSRSRQIYDTYI
+100 EEEEEEELRVYSVGITAILAAGDSALGVS
-114 MKELL
+114 MELL
-119 SCSHPFSKQAVDHV
+119 GQ
-133 QTHLAKKQ
+133 
-141 VPASLFQPYIEEI
+141 
-154 CDSLR
+154 
-159 GKIFQKFMESDKFTR
+159 
-174 FCQWKNVELN
+174 
-184 IHLTMND
+184 
-191 FSVHRIIGR
+191 
-200 GGFGEVY
+200 
-207 GCRKADTGKMY
+207 
-218 AMKCLDK
+218 
-225 KRIKMKQG
+225 
-233 ETLAL
+233 
-238 NERIMLSLVSTGD
+238 MLSDQEVRTGD
-251 CPFIVCMTYAF
+251 TRVEAEEQQ
-262 HTPDK
+262 
-267 LCFILDLMNGG
+267 G
-278 DLHYHLSQHGVF
+278 
-290 SEKEM
+290 
-295 RFYATEIILG
+295 
-305 LEHMHNRFVVY
+305 
-316 RDLKPANILLDE
+316 PA
-328 HGHVR
+328 V
-333 ISDLGLACDFSKK
+333 
-346 KPHASVGTHGY
+346 
-357 MAPEVLQKGTAYDSS
+357 
-372 ADWFSL
+372 
-378 GCMLF
+378 
-383 KLLRGHS
+383 
-390 PFRQHKTKDKH
+390 
-401 EIDRMTLTVN
+401 
-411 VELPDSFS
+411 
-419 PELKSLLEGL
+419 
-429 LQRDVSKRLGCQGR
+429 
-443 SAQEVKEHPFFK
+443 
-455 GIDWQQVYLQKY
+455 
-467 PPPLIPP
+467 PPPLPRRGPGATAAGLAGIPVPVWDTSTHRP
-474 RGEVNAADA
+474 R
-483 FDIGSFDEEDT
+483 
-494 KGIKLLDSDQE
+494 Q
-505 LYKNFPLVI
+505 
-514 SERWQQEVAETV
+514 
-526 YDAVNADTDKI
+526 
-537 EARKR
+537 
-542 AKNKQLGHEEDYAL
+542 
-556 GKDCIMHG
+556 
-564 YMLKLG
+564 
-570 NPFLTQWQRRY
+570 
-581 FYLFPNRLE
+581 
-590 WRGEGESRQS
+590 
-600 LGCSLM
+600 
-606 GSSQSAAVREA
+606 
-617 GVMLEWIQL
+617 
-626 GLTFLIRDEDR
+626 IRDEDR

-660 RETEQEAKAARQR
+660 RETEQEAKEARRRR

-678 GTKEEV
+678 GTKEEPTGKDGEPRAGAGSQGPLRNGLKAEGQGGKGV
-684 RAEGSHPATGS
+684 TAPPNKELPPVPGTVPSKTPAPGPAETPPKKTETSPKTAAPAPKSAETPPKRAETPCRPT
-695 WVSPGVPQASSKP
+695 VTSSKP
-708 SETSPKP
+708 ETSPKTAEAPSKPAETTPKP
-715 AETPRPGASK
+715 AETPQPGAPK
-725 VGKPLWSGKSPKDS
+725 VGKLLWPRKSLKDT
-739 FLGGSSP
+739 FLGVSP
-746 SPAPAPSQG
+746 PTPAPAPSQG
-755 PQRGSKVPVKEGDVP
+755 PQRGSKVPVKEGDTP
-770 KGTVPE
+770 KGTNPESIKKEKGTIPESTKEKGTILESTKEKGTIPESTKEKGTILESTKEKGTVPE
-776 STKEKGTPL
+776 STKKKGKISEGTKKEKGTILETKKEKGTIPESTKKEKGTILETTKEKGTILESSKKEKGTAL

-790 PAKVKTQRELLS
+790 PAKGKAQRELLS
-802 ARKEPEKMKKDVGR
+802 ARKEPEKMKKDVGG
-816 GKKEPREIKKP
+816 GKPEPREVKKP
-827 EKTTNKSE
+827 EKATNKPE
-835 SVKEE
+835 GLEGE
-840 PGGIQEKSTD
+840 PGGMQEKSTD
-850 VGKEE
+850 VGREVGKVKEE
-855 GTAKESSG
+855 LGKGKEMLKESKGIGKSTDKDQAEETSG
-863 RSKEMSKS
+863 RNAS
-871 MEKDQDQEA
+871 
-880 LGESTDKDQAPR
+880 GESTDKDQAPR
-892 DVWYEAEKVWLI
+892 DVWYEAEKVWLM

-963 LISLNECSVMNTL
+963 LISLNECSVMHTL

-991 NLVAIATRTAPASG
+991 SLVAIATATADSTG
-1005 VPRGKRDN
+1005 KIPRGKPDS

-1026 RNLLMQRQDQ
+1026 RNLLLQRQDQ
-1036 AIIPLGHSGAGR
+1036 AIVPLGHSGAGR
-1048 TRCCQSALE
+1048 TRCCQRALE

-1083 AFGSVTTGHSSSS
+1083 AFGSVSTGHSSSS

-1128 SQQPEGESSFN
+1128 AQQPEGESSFN
-1139 VFPLLLAG
+1139 IFPLLLAG

-1172 TKPEDKQRASVAFS
+1172 TKPEDKQRALVAFS
-1186 QLRAAMGTLGITPEE
+1186 QLRAAMGTLGITAEE
-1201 QAAVWRIL
+1201 QAAVWRVL

-1230 FESASHA
+1230 FESASRA

-1242 CDVEELGTAVFK
+1242 CDVEELGSAVFK
-1254 HHLKHILAQVT
+1254 HHLRHILAQVT

-1278 PKMTGVECVEGMA
+1278 LKMTGVECVEGMA

-1296 ELFAAVVLLI
+1296 ELFAAVVSLI
-1306 NRSFSSQHLSMASI
+1306 NRSFSSQHLSMGSI
-1320 AVVDTPGFQSPRQQR
+1320 SIVDTPGFQSPRQQR
-1335 SERAATFEEL
+1335 RERAATFEEL

-1365 EMERYREENV
+1365 EIERYREENV

-1391 IIDLICSQPQV
+1391 IIDLSCSQPQV
-1402 LPGSPGAARR
+1402 LKGSTEDARR

-1422 LIPGSGDG
+1422 LVPGSGDG

-1439 FATKGPD
+1439 FATKASHQD
-1446 QEGEGHLRR
+1446 GEGHLRR

-1501 LAAVRELVQPRAGAP
+1501 VSAVRELVRARAEAP
-1516 LSCRALAGL
+1516 LCCPALAGL
-1525 EGRSQAALHRN
+1525 EGRSQANLHRN
-1536 ACLRKTFASSFAAV
+1536 ACLRKTFSSSLAAV

-1560 LQADALTNLLRRA
+1560 LQADALTNLLRRS

-1579 CLLPGMGQ
+1579 CLLPGMGG
-1587 EGPVPRPPAPP
+1587 EGPVPRAPALP

-1655 AYEVPNESKA
+1655 AYEVPDESKA
-1665 IEELFQALDLEKKSI
+1665 IEELFQVLDLEKKSI

-1733 AVRCIQKNVV
+1733 AIRCIQKNLQ

-1759 VRPLLSINVA
+1759 LRPLLSVNLA

-1799 NTESLESKII
+1799 TTESLESKII

-1858 AVEKQLEEAQ
+1858 SVEKQLEEAQ

-1904 LAQLEERLEVEL
+1904 LAQLEERLEAEL

-1925 LGEAQAACQAARD
+1925 LAEAQAACQAARD
-1938 GAQRLRRRCH
+1938 GAQRLRRRCQ
-1948 RLLCE
+1948 RLACE
-1953 LEDARVLAENQQSRS
+1953 LEDARVLAESQQSRS
-1968 HELEKRQKKFDLQ
+1968 HELEKRQKRFDLQ

-2032 VLAGR
+2032 VLASR
-2037 VQELSSPGA
+2037 VQELSTPGA
-2046 TDTVPV
+2046 MDTVPG

-2065 DQKKELERQTAAV
+2065 EQKKELERQTAAV
-2078 DHLEQLHERL
+2078 EHLEQLHERL
-2088 ELEIERMKQIH
+2088 ELEMERMKQIH

-2124 EMQLEQEHEQKQMV
+2124 EMQLEQEHEQRQMV
-2138 LHEKQDLEGLIGTL
+2138 LHEKHDLEGLIGTL

-2172 RTRALLADVQ
+2172 RSRALLADAQ
-2182 LLLAAPAEPRGSAQ
+2182 LLLAAPAGPGGSAP
-2196 ELENLRKQLEESE
+2196 ELEHLRKQLEESE
-2209 AKCAEAQRSQQTAA
+2209 AKCAEAQRCQQTAA
-2223 LELENLH
+2223 QELENLH
-2230 TELETLSKS
+2230 TELETLSRS

-2318 QLEQSPAERSI
+2318 QLEQCPAERSI

-2382 KENTRYYQRRMEE
+2382 RESSRYYQRRMQE

-2413 RMELEQQLAE
+2413 RVELEQQLAE
-2423 LAEVRQVLQADLGT
+2423 LAEARQGLQADLGT
-2437 SIRRI
+2437 SMRRI

-2456 DSDAESVQTVQES
+2456 DSDAD
-2469 LCSRRDTD
+2469 RD

-2489 PTESVKSWPS
+2489 PAESLKSWPS
-2499 SSTGWTSLASAS
+2499 SSSGWTSLLSAS
-2511 VAGSIS
+2511 VAGSVS
-2517 APSIGSRSTQSL
+2517 APSVGSRSTQSL

-2538 ALSRPLSSRSSAR
+2538 APSRPLSSRSSAR
-2551 PGEAADTGRT
+2551 PTEAADPGRT
-2561 ASPLLAARRREY
+2561 TSPLLAARRREF
-2573 GKPLAEEEDLESP
+2573 GKPQAEEEELESP
-2586 KKPVDRTGEMSPSVL
+2586 KKPSI
-2601 RRGGSPAAD
+2601 
-2610 GRFPSAVSPPVPSRR
+2610 PVG
-2625 RLSVAS
+2625 S
-2631 GPVSVASGPVSS
+2631 GPVPS

-2650 VEELRRQRGAEREL
+2650 VEELRRQREPG
-2664 GLPALGDTS
+2664 LGDAS

-2683 SALRRSRAVPAAE
+2683 AALRRSRAALE

-2701 LEGDQAGEGEGAG
+2701 LEGDRAGDGEGAG
-2714 TSLTRSSSLRS
+2714 ASLTRSSSLRS
-2725 MASEPAEPPRSPALK
+2725 MASEPAGPPRSPVLK
-2740 KTSKFGSYDSL
+2740 KASKFGSYESL
-2751 LPALDG
+2751 LPGLDG
-2757 SSRRPSSPAAG
+2757 SGRRPSSPAAG
-2768 TEVPRLSSW
+2768 MEVPRLSSW

-2787 VELGKEPEGFLS
+2787 VELGKEPEGL
-2799 SLSGDGL
+2799 L

-2829 VDFDDFLPAIR
+2829 VDFDDFVPAIR
-2840 KSRSASSLARPRRD
+2840 KSRSASSLGRARRD
-2854 RRDGHRPLTVR
+2854 RRDPRALTVR

-2870 LAGSLEPSDT
+2870 IASGSLEPSDT
-2880 KCTAKGSPAPREE
+2880 KGTAKGREE
-2893 PGDLSDSSSSSGSHL
+2893 PGDVSDASSSSGSQR
-2908 SSRSADSI
+2908 SARSADSV
-2916 KRRPQARGDG
+2916 KRRPQPPRAAG
-2926 EGASGR
+2926 EGSSGR

-2938 AMSRRAEAEG
+2938 AVSRRAEAEG
-2948 KEDDVSSI
+2948 REDDVSSI
-2956 MRKYLGKE
+2956 MKKYLGKE

>member
-1 MADLEAVLADVSYLM
+1 
-16 AMEKSKS
+16 
-23 TPAARASKK
+23 
-32 ITLPEP
+32 
-38 SIRSVMQKYL
+38 
-48 EERGELTFDKIFH
+48 
-61 QKIGFLLFKDY
+61 
-72 CMNEIDEAVPQLKF
+72 
-86 YEEIKEYEKLDSEE
+86 
-100 ERLSRSRQIYDTYI
+100 
-114 MKELL
+114 
-119 SCSHPFSKQAVDHV
+119 
-133 QTHLAKKQ
+133 
-141 VPASLFQPYIEEI
+141 
-154 CDSLR
+154 
-159 GKIFQKFMESDKFTR
+159 
-174 FCQWKNVELN
+174 
-184 IHLTMND
+184 
-191 FSVHRIIGR
+191 
-200 GGFGEVY
+200 
-207 GCRKADTGKMY
+207 
-218 AMKCLDK
+218 
-225 KRIKMKQG
+225 
-233 ETLAL
+233 
-238 NERIMLSLVSTGD
+238 
-251 CPFIVCMTYAF
+251 
-262 HTPDK
+262 
-267 LCFILDLMNGG
+267 
-278 DLHYHLSQHGVF
+278 
-290 SEKEM
+290 
-295 RFYATEIILG
+295 
-305 LEHMHNRFVVY
+305 
-316 RDLKPANILLDE
+316 
-328 HGHVR
+328 
-333 ISDLGLACDFSKK
+333 
-346 KPHASVGTHGY
+346 
-357 MAPEVLQKGTAYDSS
+357 
-372 ADWFSL
+372 
-378 GCMLF
+378 
-383 KLLRGHS
+383 
-390 PFRQHKTKDKH
+390 
-401 EIDRMTLTVN
+401 
-411 VELPDSFS
+411 
-419 PELKSLLEGL
+419 
-429 LQRDVSKRLGCQGR
+429 
-443 SAQEVKEHPFFK
+443 
-455 GIDWQQVYLQKY
+455 
-467 PPPLIPP
+467 
-474 RGEVNAADA
+474 
-483 FDIGSFDEEDT
+483 
-494 KGIKLLDSDQE
+494 
-505 LYKNFPLVI
+505 
-514 SERWQQEVAETV
+514 
-526 YDAVNADTDKI
+526 
-537 EARKR
+537 
-542 AKNKQLGHEEDYAL
+542 
-556 GKDCIMHG
+556 
-564 YMLKLG
+564 
-570 NPFLTQWQRRY
+570 
-581 FYLFPNRLE
+581 
-590 WRGEGESRQS
+590 
-600 LGCSLM
+600 
-606 GSSQSAAVREA
+606 
-617 GVMLEWIQL
+617 
-626 GLTFLIRDEDR
+626 
-637 GPPPSAPPLLLS
+637 
-649 VIPGGFIKQLV
+649 
-660 RETEQEAKAARQR
+660 
-673 KESRV
+673 
-678 GTKEEV
+678 
-684 RAEGSHPATGS
+684 
-695 WVSPGVPQASSKP
+695 
-708 SETSPKP
+708 
-715 AETPRPGASK
+715 
-725 VGKPLWSGKSPKDS
+725 
-739 FLGGSSP
+739 
-746 SPAPAPSQG
+746 
-755 PQRGSKVPVKEGDVP
+755 
-770 KGTVPE
+770 
-776 STKEKGTPL
+776 
-785 RHEEP
+785 
-790 PAKVKTQRELLS
+790 
-802 ARKEPEKMKKDVGR
+802 
-816 GKKEPREIKKP
+816 
-827 EKTTNKSE
+827 
-835 SVKEE
+835 
-840 PGGIQEKSTD
+840 
-850 VGKEE
+850 
-855 GTAKESSG
+855 
-863 RSKEMSKS
+863 
-871 MEKDQDQEA
+871 
-880 LGESTDKDQAPR
+880 QAPR

-944 DSVQRTN
+944 ESVQRTN

-963 LISLNECSVMNTL
+963 LISLNECSVINTL

-991 NLVAIATRTAPASG
+991 SLVAIATGPGPAG
-1005 VPRGKRDN
+1005 GAGKVPRGKRDN

-1026 RNLLMQRQDQ
+1026 RKLLLQRQDQ
-1036 AIIPLGHSGAGR
+1036 AIVPLGHSGAGR

-1057 YLVGTA
+1057 YLLQG
-1063 GSLDGRVTVEKIQAM
+1063 GSGGPGGAFAVEKIQAM
-1078 FTVLG
+1078 FTVLA
-1083 AFGSVTTGHSSSS
+1083 AFGSVTTSHSSSS

-1128 SQQPEGESSFN
+1128 AQQPDGESSFN
-1139 VFPLLLAG
+1139 IFPLLLAG

-1163 SNSFGIKPF
+1163 SNSFGIKPL

-1186 QLRAAMGTLGITPEE
+1186 QLRAAMGTLGISAEE

-1230 FESASHA
+1230 FESASRA

-1296 ELFAAVVLLI
+1296 ELFAAVVSLI

-1320 AVVDTPGFQSPRQQR
+1320 SVVDTPGFQSPRQQR

-1354 QGLFYEKTFLR
+1354 QGLFYEKTFLK

-1391 IIDLICSQPQV
+1391 IIDLSCSQPQV
-1402 LPGSPGAARR
+1402 LPGSPGAAPR

-1501 LAAVRELVQPRAGAP
+1501 VAAVRELLQPRARAP
-1516 LSCRALAGL
+1516 LPCRALAGL

-1560 LQADALTNLLRRA
+1560 LQADALTNLLRRS

-1579 CLLPGMGQ
+1579 CLLPGMGG

-1598 DAAPQLDVV
+1598 DAAPELDVV
-1607 ALRTQLEGTQL
+1607 ALRAQLEGTQL

-1637 FRRRFQVL
+1637 FRRRFQAL
-1645 APEVMKKHNS
+1645 APEVMKKHSS
-1655 AYEVPNESKA
+1655 AYEVPDESKA
-1665 IEELFQALDLEKKSI
+1665 MEELFQVLDLEKKSV

-1733 AVRCIQKNVV
+1733 AIRCIQKNLL

-1759 VRPLLSINVA
+1759 VRPLLSVNLA

-1789 SEQACSELRQ
+1789 SEQACGELRQ
-1799 NTESLESKII
+1799 TTESLESQII
-1809 DLTTEL
+1809 DLNTEL

-1858 AVEKQLEEAQ
+1858 SVEKQLEEAQ

-1881 GGEDEWQVRFDC
+1881 GGGRDV
-1893 AQTEIVFLRKR
+1893 
-1904 LAQLEERLEVEL
+1904 LAEALHAL
-1916 GTRTGLEQK
+1916 GIQPDLWGDRAEGRGLSPPASATLQPLATPVCS
-1925 LGEAQAACQAARD
+1925 LGEAQAACRAARD
-1938 GAQRLRRRCH
+1938 GAQRLRRRCQ
-1948 RLLCE
+1948 RLACE

-2037 VQELSSPGA
+2037 VQELSAPGA
-2046 TDTVPV
+2046 TDTVPA

-2065 DQKKELERQTAAV
+2065 EQKKELERQTAAV
-2078 DHLEQLHERL
+2078 DHLEQVHERL

-2182 LLLAAPAEPRGSAQ
+2182 LLLAAPAEPGASAQ

-2230 TELETLSKS
+2230 TELETLSRN

-2274 HKALIAQSATDI
+2274 HKALIAQSASDI

-2308 KLQAAQARAA
+2308 KLQATQARAA
-2318 QLEQSPAERSI
+2318 QLEQCPAERSI

-2382 KENTRYYQRRMEE
+2382 RENTRYYQRRMEE

-2456 DSDAESVQTVQES
+2456 DSDADGVRTARES

-2477 ACSTVGSVLSLE
+2477 ACSSVGSVLSLE
-2489 PTESVKSWPS
+2489 PAESIKSWAS

-2517 APSIGSRSTQSL
+2517 APSVGSRSTQSL
-2529 RVSRDTKDP
+2529 RISLDVFSGDNLKRQRSLFEDLYAICSLLRERDV
-2538 ALSRPLSSRSSAR
+2538 
-2551 PGEAADTGRT
+2551 
-2561 ASPLLAARRREY
+2561 REY
-2573 GKPLAEEEDLESP
+2573 GKPLAEEEELESP
-2586 KKPVDRTGEMSPSVL
+2586 KKPVDRIGETSPSLL

-2610 GRFPSAVSPPVPSRR
+2610 GRLPSAVSPPVPSRR

-2631 GPVSVASGPVSS
+2631 GPLSVASGPVPS

-2650 VEELRRQRGAEREL
+2650 VEELRRQRGAEREP

-2683 SALRRSRAVPAAE
+2683 AALRRCRAVPAAE

-2701 LEGDQAGEGEGAG
+2701 LEGDPAGDGQGGGA
-2714 TSLTRSSSLRS
+2714 SLTRSPSLRS
-2725 MASEPAEPPRSPALK
+2725 TASEPAEPPRSPALRRA
-2740 KTSKFGSYDSL
+2740 SKFGSYDSL

-2757 SSRRPSSPAAG
+2757 SGRRPSSPAAG
-2768 TEVPRLSSW
+2768 MEVPRLSSW

-2799 SLSGDGL
+2799 SLSGDAL

-2840 KSRSASSLARPRRD
+2840 KSRSTSSLARPRRD

-2870 LAGSLEPSDT
+2870 IAGSLEPSDT
-2880 KCTAKGSPAPREE
+2880 KSTAKIPREE

-2916 KRRPQARGDG
+2916 KRRPQPPRGDG
-2926 EGASGR
+2926 EGSSGR
-2932 AGSQGS
+2932 AGTPGS
-2938 AMSRRAEAEG
+2938 GMSRRAEAEG

-2956 MRKYLGKE
+2956 MKKYLGK

>member
-1 MADLEAVLADVSYLM
+1 MH
-16 AMEKSKS
+16 
-23 TPAARASKK
+23 
-32 ITLPEP
+32 
-38 SIRSVMQKYL
+38 
-48 EERGELTFDKIFH
+48 RGVH
-61 QKIGFLLFKDY
+61 QGGR
-72 CMNEIDEAVPQLKF
+72 EQRVGEGTGAT
-86 YEEIKEYEKLDSEE
+86 
-100 ERLSRSRQIYDTYI
+100 R
-114 MKELL
+114 
-119 SCSHPFSKQAVDHV
+119 
-133 QTHLAKKQ
+133 
-141 VPASLFQPYIEEI
+141 VPAGAE
-154 CDSLR
+154 
-159 GKIFQKFMESDKFTR
+159 
-174 FCQWKNVELN
+174 
-184 IHLTMND
+184 
-191 FSVHRIIGR
+191 
-200 GGFGEVY
+200 
-207 GCRKADTGKMY
+207 A
-218 AMKCLDK
+218 
-225 KRIKMKQG
+225 
-233 ETLAL
+233 
-238 NERIMLSLVSTGD
+238 
-251 CPFIVCMTYAF
+251 
-262 HTPDK
+262 
-267 LCFILDLMNGG
+267 
-278 DLHYHLSQHGVF
+278 
-290 SEKEM
+290 KEQ
-295 RFYATEIILG
+295 EG
-305 LEHMHNRFVVY
+305 
-316 RDLKPANILLDE
+316 PA
-328 HGHVR
+328 V
-333 ISDLGLACDFSKK
+333 
-346 KPHASVGTHGY
+346 
-357 MAPEVLQKGTAYDSS
+357 
-372 ADWFSL
+372 
-378 GCMLF
+378 
-383 KLLRGHS
+383 
-390 PFRQHKTKDKH
+390 
-401 EIDRMTLTVN
+401 
-411 VELPDSFS
+411 
-419 PELKSLLEGL
+419 
-429 LQRDVSKRLGCQGR
+429 
-443 SAQEVKEHPFFK
+443 
-455 GIDWQQVYLQKY
+455 
-467 PPPLIPP
+467 PPPLPSRGPGATAAGIFSSDMCHLSCHRGGGGGRRVLTLSALPALPP
-474 RGEVNAADA
+474 PLSARRGAAEP
-483 FDIGSFDEEDT
+483 G
-494 KGIKLLDSDQE
+494 
-505 LYKNFPLVI
+505 
-514 SERWQQEVAETV
+514 
-526 YDAVNADTDKI
+526 
-537 EARKR
+537 
-542 AKNKQLGHEEDYAL
+542 
-556 GKDCIMHG
+556 
-564 YMLKLG
+564 
-570 NPFLTQWQRRY
+570 
-581 FYLFPNRLE
+581 
-590 WRGEGESRQS
+590 
-600 LGCSLM
+600 
-606 GSSQSAAVREA
+606 A
-617 GVMLEWIQL
+617 GVGHQPPPPPPGRRASLRPGGDNAL
-626 GLTFLIRDEDR
+626 SLATSGLCGAVGASSPGTAEPGRGNSAGAAPVPEGTWRSGQPPGKIRDEDR

-660 RETEQEAKAARQR
+660 RETEQEAKAARRR

-678 GTKEEV
+678 GTKEEPAGKDGEA
-684 RAEGSHPATGS
+684 RGGGASEGPLRNGLKAEGRGGKGVTAPPHKELSPEGLGTVPSKTLAPA
-695 WVSPGVPQASSKP
+695 PGPAVPAPKLAETP
-708 SETSPKP
+708 PKKAETSPKTAAPAPKP
-715 AETPRPGASK
+715 AETPPKRAETLCKPAEASSKPAETSPKTAEVSSKPAETTRLGAPK
-725 VGKPLWSGKSPKDS
+725 VGKPLWPGKNPKDS
-739 FLGGSSP
+739 FLGGSP
-746 SPAPAPSQG
+746 PTPVPAPSQG

-770 KGTVPE
+770 QGTVLETTKKEKGTVLETTKKEKGTVPE
-776 STKEKGTPL
+776 SSKKEKGTVPESSKKEKGTPL

-790 PAKVKTQRELLS
+790 PAKVKAQRELLS
-802 ARKEPEKMKKDVGR
+802 AGKEPEKMKKDVGH

-827 EKTTNKSE
+827 EKTTRKSE
-835 SVKEE
+835 GVKGE
-840 PGGIQEKSTD
+840 PGGIQEKSID
-850 VGKEE
+850 VGKEVGKVKE
-855 GTAKESSG
+855 ELGKGKEMLKESERIGKSTDKDQAKETSG
-863 RSKEMSKS
+863 RSKEMSES
-871 MEKDQDQEA
+871 MEKDQDKEA
-880 LGESTDKDQAPR
+880 SGESTDKDQAPR

-991 NLVAIATRTAPASG
+991 NLVAIATGPAPASG
-1005 VPRGKRDN
+1005 AGKVPRGKRDN

-1036 AIIPLGHSGAGR
+1036 AIVPLGHSGAGR

-1128 SQQPEGESSFN
+1128 AQQPEGESSFN
-1139 VFPLLLAG
+1139 IFPLLLAG

-1186 QLRAAMGTLGITPEE
+1186 QLRAAMGMLGITPEE
-1201 QAAVWRIL
+1201 QAAVWRVL

-1230 FESASHA
+1230 FESASRA

-1242 CDVEELGTAVFK
+1242 CDVEELGTAIFK
-1254 HHLKHILAQVT
+1254 HHLRHILAQVT

-1296 ELFAAVVLLI
+1296 ELFAAVVSLI

-1320 AVVDTPGFQSPRQQR
+1320 TVVDTPGFQSPRQQR

-1391 IIDLICSQPQV
+1391 IIDLSCSQPQV

-1439 FATKGPD
+1439 FATRGPD

-1501 LAAVRELVQPRAGAP
+1501 VSAVRELVQPRARAP

-1560 LQADALTNLLRRA
+1560 LQADALTNLLRRS

-1579 CLLPGMGQ
+1579 CFLPGMGQ

-1655 AYEVPNESKA
+1655 AYEVPDESKA
-1665 IEELFQALDLEKKSI
+1665 IEELFQALDLEKKSV

-1733 AVRCIQKNVV
+1733 AIRCIQKNLVL
-1743 VFQAVRHWP
+1743 FQVVRHWP

-1759 VRPLLSINVA
+1759 VRPLLSVNLA

-1858 AVEKQLEEAQ
+1858 SVEKQLEEAQ

-1904 LAQLEERLEVEL
+1904 LAQLEERLEAEL

-1948 RLLCE
+1948 RLVCE

-2046 TDTVPV
+2046 TDTVPA
-2052 LKKKLWDLEGSAA
+2052 LKKKLWDLEGSTAE
-2065 DQKKELERQTAAV
+2065 QKKELERQTAAV

-2182 LLLAAPAEPRGSAQ
+2182 LLLAAPAEPGASAP

-2230 TELETLSKS
+2230 TELETLSRS

-2318 QLEQSPAERSI
+2318 QLEQSSAERSI

-2456 DSDAESVQTVQES
+2456 DSDAESARTARES

-2477 ACSTVGSVLSLE
+2477 ACSSVGSVLSLE
-2489 PTESVKSWPS
+2489 PAESVKSWPS

-2551 PGEAADTGRT
+2551 PGEAVDPGRT

-2573 GKPLAEEEDLESP
+2573 GKPLAEEEELESP
-2586 KKPVDRTGEMSPSVL
+2586 KKPVDRTGETSPSVL

-2610 GRFPSAVSPPVPSRR
+2610 RRFPSAVSPPVPSRR

-2631 GPVSVASGPVSS
+2631 GPVSVASGPVPS

-2650 VEELRRQRGAEREL
+2650 VEELRRQRGAEREP

-2683 SALRRSRAVPAAE
+2683 AALRRSRAVPAAE

-2714 TSLTRSSSLRS
+2714 VSLTRSSSLRS
-2725 MASEPAEPPRSPALK
+2725 MASEPAEPPRSPVLK
-2740 KTSKFGSYDSL
+2740 KASKFGSYDSL
-2751 LPALDG
+2751 LPVLDG
-2757 SSRRPSSPAAG
+2757 SGRRPSSPAASA
-2768 TEVPRLSSW
+2768 EVPRLSSW

-2799 SLSGDGL
+2799 SLSSDGL

-2840 KSRSASSLARPRRD
+2840 KSRSASSLAKPRRD

-2870 LAGSLEPSDT
+2870 IAGSLESSDT
-2880 KCTAKGSPAPREE
+2880 KGMAKGSPAPREE
-2893 PGDLSDSSSSSGSHL
+2893 LGEFSDSSSSSGSHL

-2916 KRRPQARGDG
+2916 KRRPQAPRGDG

-2938 AMSRRAEAEG
+2938 GMSRRAEAEG

-2956 MRKYLGKE
+2956 MRKYLGKD

>member
-1 MADLEAVLADVSYLM
+1 MAIS
-16 AMEKSKS
+16 
-23 TPAARASKK
+23 
-32 ITLPEP
+32 
-38 SIRSVMQKYL
+38 
-48 EERGELTFDKIFH
+48 
-61 QKIGFLLFKDY
+61 
-72 CMNEIDEAVPQLKF
+72 
-86 YEEIKEYEKLDSEE
+86 
-100 ERLSRSRQIYDTYI
+100 SR
-114 MKELL
+114 
-119 SCSHPFSKQAVDHV
+119 
-133 QTHLAKKQ
+133 
-141 VPASLFQPYIEEI
+141 
-154 CDSLR
+154 
-159 GKIFQKFMESDKFTR
+159 
-174 FCQWKNVELN
+174 
-184 IHLTMND
+184 
-191 FSVHRIIGR
+191 
-200 GGFGEVY
+200 
-207 GCRKADTGKMY
+207 
-218 AMKCLDK
+218 
-225 KRIKMKQG
+225 
-233 ETLAL
+233 LAL
-238 NERIMLSLVSTGD
+238 WE
-251 CPFIVCMTYAF
+251 
-262 HTPDK
+262 
-267 LCFILDLMNGG
+267 
-278 DLHYHLSQHGVF
+278 
-290 SEKEM
+290 
-295 RFYATEIILG
+295 
-305 LEHMHNRFVVY
+305 
-316 RDLKPANILLDE
+316 
-328 HGHVR
+328 
-333 ISDLGLACDFSKK
+333 
-346 KPHASVGTHGY
+346 
-357 MAPEVLQKGTAYDSS
+357 QKG
-372 ADWFSL
+372 SL
-378 GCMLF
+378 
-383 KLLRGHS
+383 S
-390 PFRQHKTKDKH
+390 P
-401 EIDRMTLTVN
+401 
-411 VELPDSFS
+411 
-419 PELKSLLEGL
+419 G
-429 LQRDVSKRLGCQGR
+429 
-443 SAQEVKEHPFFK
+443 
-455 GIDWQQVYLQKY
+455 
-467 PPPLIPP
+467 
-474 RGEVNAADA
+474 
-483 FDIGSFDEEDT
+483 
-494 KGIKLLDSDQE
+494 
-505 LYKNFPLVI
+505 
-514 SERWQQEVAETV
+514 
-526 YDAVNADTDKI
+526 
-537 EARKR
+537 
-542 AKNKQLGHEEDYAL
+542 
-556 GKDCIMHG
+556 
-564 YMLKLG
+564 
-570 NPFLTQWQRRY
+570 
-581 FYLFPNRLE
+581 
-590 WRGEGESRQS
+590 
-600 LGCSLM
+600 
-606 GSSQSAAVREA
+606 
-617 GVMLEWIQL
+617 
-626 GLTFLIRDEDR
+626 IRDEDR

-660 RETEQEAKAARQR
+660 RETEQEAKAARRR

-684 RAEGSHPATGS
+684 STEGPGDGVRGAASEGPLRNGLKAEGQGGKGVTAPPDKELPPVLGTVPSKTPAPAPGPAVPAPKPAETPPRKAETSPKTAAPAPKPAETPSKRAETPCKPAETS
-695 WVSPGVPQASSKP
+695 SKTETSPKTAEASSKP
-708 SETSPKP
+708 SGTSPKP
-715 AETPRPGASK
+715 AETPQPGAPK
-725 VGKPLWSGKSPKDS
+725 VGKLSWPRKSPKDS
-739 FLGGSSP
+739 FLGGSP
-746 SPAPAPSQG
+746 PAPAPAPSQG
-755 PQRGSKVPVKEGDVP
+755 PQRGSKVPVKEGDTF
-770 KGTVPE
+770 KGTVPENTKEKGTILESTKKEKETIPE
-776 STKEKGTPL
+776 STKEKGTIPESTKKEKGTIPESTKKEKGTPL
-785 RHEEP
+785 SHEEP
-790 PAKVKTQRELLS
+790 PAKVKAQRELLS
-802 ARKEPEKMKKDVGR
+802 ARKEPEKMKKDVGG

-827 EKTTNKSE
+827 EKATNKSE
-835 SVKEE
+835 GLKGE
-840 PGGIQEKSTD
+840 PGGVQEKSTD
-850 VGKEE
+850 VGKEVGKVKE
-855 GTAKESSG
+855 ELGKGKEMLKESKGIGKTWRG
-863 RSKEMSKS
+863 RSVEMPLSVGQRQFVQLS
-871 MEKDQDQEA
+871 FPLLLPDSP
-880 LGESTDKDQAPR
+880 LSSPQAAR

-930 VRRDEDGTVTEVDE
+930 VRRDEDGTITEVDE

-951 PPSLDQAEDLAA
+951 PPGLDQAEDLAA
-963 LISLNECSVMNTL
+963 LISLNECSVLNTL

-991 NLVAIATRTAPASG
+991 SLVAIATGPAPADG
-1005 VPRGKRDN
+1005 APRGKRDN

-1026 RNLLMQRQDQ
+1026 RNLLLQRQDQ
-1036 AIIPLGHSGAGR
+1036 AIVPLGHSGAGR
-1048 TRCCQSALE
+1048 TRCCQRALE

-1063 GSLDGRVTVEKIQAM
+1063 GSLDGRVSVEKIQAM

-1083 AFGSVTTGHSSSS
+1083 AFGSVSTRHSSSS

-1128 SQQPEGESSFN
+1128 AQQPEGESSFN
-1139 VFPLLLAG
+1139 IFPLLLAG

-1172 TKPEDKQRASVAFS
+1172 TKPEDKQRASMAFS
-1186 QLRAAMGTLGITPEE
+1186 QLRAAMGTLGITAEE
-1201 QAAVWRIL
+1201 QAAVWRVL

-1230 FESASHA
+1230 FESASRA

-1242 CDVEELGTAVFK
+1242 CDVEELGSAVFK
-1254 HHLKHILAQVT
+1254 HHLRHILAQVT

-1291 SGLYE
+1291 LGLYE
-1296 ELFAAVVLLI
+1296 ELFAAVVSLI
-1306 NRSFSSQHLSMASI
+1306 NRSFSSQHLSMGSI
-1320 AVVDTPGFQSPRQQR
+1320 SVVDTPGFQSPRQQR
-1335 SERAATFEEL
+1335 RERAATFEEL

-1354 QGLFYEKTFLR
+1354 QGLFYEKTFLW

-1391 IIDLICSQPQV
+1391 IIDLSCSQVPCP
-1402 LPGSPGAARR
+1402 LCILAGAARR

-1422 LIPGSGDG
+1422 LVPGSGDG

-1439 FATKGPD
+1439 FATKAPHQD
-1446 QEGEGHLRR
+1446 GELGSGHLRR

-1501 LAAVRELVQPRAGAP
+1501 VSAVRELVRARAGAP
-1516 LSCRALAGL
+1516 LCCPALAGL

-1560 LQADALTNLLRRA
+1560 LQADALTNLLRRS

-1579 CLLPGMGQ
+1579 CLLPGMGW

-1626 VGYSDRLLLTQ
+1626 VGMSRPCLARAHLTCSSLPLLSLCSSPASHQ
-1637 FRRRFQVL
+1637 Q
-1645 APEVMKKHNS
+1645 
-1655 AYEVPNESKA
+1655 A
-1665 IEELFQALDLEKKSI
+1665 IEELFQALDLEKKSV

-1733 AVRCIQKNVV
+1733 AIRCIQKNLQ

-1759 VRPLLSINVA
+1759 LRPLLSVNLG

-1780 AALRRKLEK
+1780 VALRRKLEK

-1799 NTESLESKII
+1799 TTESLESKII

-1858 AVEKQLEEAQ
+1858 SVEKQLEEAQ

-1904 LAQLEERLEVEL
+1904 LAQLEERLEAEL

-1925 LGEAQAACQAARD
+1925 LAEARAACQAARD
-1938 GAQRLRRRCH
+1938 GAQRLRRRCQ
-1948 RLLCE
+1948 RLACE
-1953 LEDARVLAENQQSRS
+1953 LEDARVLAESQQSRS
-1968 HELEKRQKKFDLQ
+1968 HELEKRQKRFDLQ

-2037 VQELSSPGA
+2037 VQELSTPGA
-2046 TDTVPV
+2046 MDTVPV

-2065 DQKKELERQTAAV
+2065 EQKKELERQTAAV
-2078 DHLEQLHERL
+2078 EHLEQLHERL
-2088 ELEIERMKQIH
+2088 ELEMERMKQMH

-2124 EMQLEQEHEQKQMV
+2124 EMQLEQEHEQRQMV

-2163 EKRLRRDLR
+2163 EKQLRRDLR
-2172 RTRALLADVQ
+2172 RSRALLADVQ
-2182 LLLAAPAEPRGSAQ
+2182 LLLGG
-2196 ELENLRKQLEESE
+2196 LESPSPEVSKEFLDVALSLEESE
-2209 AKCAEAQRSQQTAA
+2209 AKCAEAQRCQQTAA
-2223 LELENLH
+2223 QELENLH
-2230 TELETLSKS
+2230 TELETLSRS

-2274 HKALIAQSATDI
+2274 HKALIAQSAADI

-2318 QLEQSPAERSI
+2318 QLEQCPAERSI

-2382 KENTRYYQRRMEE
+2382 RESSRYYQRRMQE

-2413 RMELEQQLAE
+2413 RVELEQQLAE
-2423 LAEVRQVLQADLGT
+2423 LAEARQGLQADLGT

-2456 DSDAESVQTVQES
+2456 DSDAES
-2469 LCSRRDTD
+2469 
-2477 ACSTVGSVLSLE
+2477 
-2489 PTESVKSWPS
+2489 S
-2499 SSTGWTSLASAS
+2499 SSGWTSLLSAS
-2511 VAGSIS
+2511 VAGSVS
-2517 APSIGSRSTQSL
+2517 AASP
-2529 RVSRDTKDP
+2529 V
-2538 ALSRPLSSRSSAR
+2538 
-2551 PGEAADTGRT
+2551 RT
-2561 ASPLLAARRREY
+2561 TSPLLGARRREY
-2573 GKPLAEEEDLESP
+2573 GKPQAEEEELESP
-2586 KKPVDRTGEMSPSVL
+2586 KKPVDRIGATSPSLL
-2601 RRGGSPAAD
+2601 RG
-2610 GRFPSAVSPPVPSRR
+2610 VSPPVPSRR

-2631 GPVSVASGPVSS
+2631 GSVPVASGPVPS

-2650 VEELRRQRGAEREL
+2650 VEELRRQREPG
-2664 GLPALGDTS
+2664 LGDAS

-2683 SALRRSRAVPAAE
+2683 AALRRSRAALAAE

-2701 LEGDQAGEGEGAG
+2701 LEGDRAGDGEGAG
-2714 TSLTRSSSLRS
+2714 ASLTRSSSLRS

-2740 KTSKFGSYDSL
+2740 KASKFGSYESL
-2751 LPALDG
+2751 LPALEG
-2757 SSRRPSSPAAG
+2757 SGRRPSSPAAG
-2768 TEVPRLSSW
+2768 MEVPRLSSW

-2787 VELGKEPEGFLS
+2787 VELGKEPEGLLS
-2799 SLSGDGL
+2799 SLPSDGL

-2829 VDFDDFLPAIR
+2829 VDFDDFVPAIR
-2840 KSRSASSLARPRRD
+2840 KSRSASSLGRARRD
-2854 RRDGHRPLTVR
+2854 RRDQRPLTVR

-2870 LAGSLEPSDT
+2870 IASGSLEPSDT
-2880 KCTAKGSPAPREE
+2880 KGTAKGREE
-2893 PGDLSDSSSSSGSHL
+2893 PGDVSDSSSSSGSHR

-2916 KRRPQARGDG
+2916 KRRPQPPRAAG
-2926 EGASGR
+2926 EGSSGR

-2938 AMSRRAEAEG
+2938 AMSSRAEAEG
-2948 KEDDVSSI
+2948 REDDVSSI
-2956 MRKYLGKE
+2956 MKKYLGKE